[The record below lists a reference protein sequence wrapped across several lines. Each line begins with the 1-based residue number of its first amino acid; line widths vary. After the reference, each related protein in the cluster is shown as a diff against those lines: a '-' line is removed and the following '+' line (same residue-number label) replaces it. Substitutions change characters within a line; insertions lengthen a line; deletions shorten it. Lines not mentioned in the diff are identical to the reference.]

1 MTVRRALLVGWS
13 VCVMAV
19 GLAGCFAV
27 QVHQD
32 PGGVPA
38 AVQHADAS
46 AMQSE
51 IPANH
56 THPLRARPLVA
67 VVGHNA
73 NTELTDFVVPYGV
86 LKRADVADV
95 IALGTQPGPMQM
107 FPAFRLEPDSTIDA
121 FDARFPDGADY
132 VVVPAVHEDDDPRL
146 LAWVRQQWA
155 KGATVIGVC
164 DGAWVLARA
173 GLLAGRRATSH
184 WYARDALAK
193 QFPQTQWV
201 SGRRY
206 VADGRV
212 VTTTG
217 VTASVPVT
225 LALIQTIGGAERA
238 RAVADAIG
246 APGWSAEHASTG
258 FRLSPRHLY
267 TAASNMLSMML
278 PWRWW
283 PMHMP
288 VPISRACWQRQM
300 PRAVCAWA
308 AAWCFFPTGWG
319 RQHRRYRRYPARRNR
334 HARWLRWTWHLT
346 TSPSVMVMTPQRLL
360 PCRWSIRCTGLHID
374 HVAAHATS
382 VATVFIL
389 RAVPVLAA
397 GIFNLECAMPSP

>member
-19 GLAGCFAV
+19 GLACCFAL

-46 AMQSE
+46 AAQPE

-56 THPLRARPLVA
+56 AHPLRARPLVA

-107 FPAFRLEPDSTIDA
+107 FPAFRLEPDATIDA

-173 GLLAGRRATSH
+173 GLLAGRDRKS
-184 WYARDALAK
+184 
-193 QFPQTQWV
+193 
-201 SGRRY
+201 
-206 VADGRV
+206 V
-212 VTTTG
+212 V
-217 VTASVPVT
+217 
-225 LALIQTIGGAERA
+225 
-238 RAVADAIG
+238 
-246 APGWSAEHASTG
+246 
-258 FRLSPRHLY
+258 
-267 TAASNMLSMML
+267 
-278 PWRWW
+278 
-283 PMHMP
+283 
-288 VPISRACWQRQM
+288 
-300 PRAVCAWA
+300 
-308 AAWCFFPTGWG
+308 
-319 RQHRRYRRYPARRNR
+319 
-334 HARWLRWTWHLT
+334 
-346 TSPSVMVMTPQRLL
+346 
-360 PCRWSIRCTGLHID
+360 
-374 HVAAHATS
+374 
-382 VATVFIL
+382 
-389 RAVPVLAA
+389 
-397 GIFNLECAMPSP
+397 

>member
-1 MTVRRALLVGWS
+1 MIVRRALFVGWS
-13 VCVMAV
+13 VCAMAI
-19 GLAGCFAV
+19 GLAGCFAL

-38 AVQHADAS
+38 APSQAS
-46 AMQSE
+46 ASAAQSE

-56 THPLRARPLVA
+56 AHPGRTRPLVA

-86 LKRADVADV
+86 LKRAEVADV
-95 IALGTQPGPMQM
+95 LALGTQPGAIQM
-107 FPAFRLEPDSTIDA
+107 FPAFRVEPDATIDA

-146 LAWVRQQWA
+146 LAWVRQQWE

-173 GLLAGRRATSH
+173 GLLAGRSATSH
-184 WYARDALAK
+184 WYARDALLR
-193 QFPQTQWV
+193 QFPQTHWV

-206 VADGRV
+206 VADDRV

-217 VTASVPVT
+217 VTASVPVA

-246 APGWSAEHASTG
+246 APDWSADHVSAG

-267 TAASNMLSMML
+267 TAASNMLSLWRRETRGAALQPGGDDVALALVADAHARTDFTRVLATADISGGVRMGSGLVFL
-278 PWRWW
+278 PD
-283 PMHMP
+283 
-288 VPISRACWQRQM
+288 RAGAAAQAIPPLSSTPLS
-300 PRAVCAWA
+300 PRAVVALDRALEEIAQRYGADTA
-308 AAWCFFPTGWG
+308 AFVAL
-319 RQHRRYRRYPARRNR
+319 QMEYPMRPAPPQ
-334 HARWLRWTWHLT
+334 ALT
-346 TSPSVMVMTPQRLL
+346 PRESQ
-360 PCRWSIRCTGLHID
+360 
-374 HVAAHATS
+374 
-382 VATVFIL
+382 
-389 RAVPVLAA
+389 
-397 GIFNLECAMPSP
+397 

>member
-1 MTVRRALLVGWS
+1 MRRVLLAGWS
-13 VCVMAV
+13 VCAMAV
-19 GLAGCFAV
+19 GLAGCFAL

-38 AVQHADAS
+38 AVHHADAS
-46 AMQSE
+46 VAQSE

-56 THPLRARPLVA
+56 AHPWRARPLVA

-86 LKRADVADV
+86 LKRAEVADV
-95 IALGTQPGPMQM
+95 VALGTQPGPIQM
-107 FPAFRLEPDSTIDA
+107 FPAFRVEPDSTIDA

-184 WYARDALAK
+184 WYARDALAR
-193 QFPQTQWV
+193 QFPQTHWV
-201 SGRRY
+201 SGHRY

-217 VTASVPVT
+217 VSASVPVT
-225 LALIQTIGGAERA
+225 LALIQTIGGVERA
-238 RAVADAIG
+238 RAVAGAIG
-246 APGWSAEHASTG
+246 APDWSAEHASAG

-267 TAASNMLSMML
+267 TAASNMLSLWRRETLGAALQPGGDDVALALVADAHARIYFTRVLATAGTSGGVRMGSGLVFL
-278 PWRWW
+278 PDRVGAAANAL
-283 PMHMP
+283 PLLSDTP
-288 VPISRACWQRQM
+288 RL
-300 PRAVCAWA
+300 PRAVVALDMALDDIAQHHGGDTA
-308 AAWCFFPTGWG
+308 AFVAL
-319 RQHRRYRRYPARRNR
+319 QMEYPMRSAAR
-334 HARWLRWTWHLT
+334 
-346 TSPSVMVMTPQRLL
+346 
-360 PCRWSIRCTGLHID
+360 
-374 HVAAHATS
+374 HVPP
-382 VATVFIL
+382 
-389 RAVPVLAA
+389 RP
-397 GIFNLECAMPSP
+397 